1 MPETNTL
8 AYSVISDV
16 GKCFITLIP
25 GVRQIGRWRSDQER
39 FETRL
44 RGDRWRTIFIFFL
57 AIFVKTFWRGPSVE
71 SSGKLA
77 HVGFIAESLLKG
89 KAQYGW

>member
-25 GVRQIGRWRSDQER
+25 GVRQIGRRRSDQER

-44 RGDRWRTIFIFFL
+44 RGDR
-57 AIFVKTFWRGPSVE
+57 
-71 SSGKLA
+71 
-77 HVGFIAESLLKG
+77 
-89 KAQYGW
+89 